1 MRDLRFF
8 CGNEIL
14 KVVKIED
21 LNGDYPEWLI
31 ENFSF
36 DKPYIDEYIRAV
48 RDIYAFVLI
57 NVKGDK
63 KLDHLTKSQYEQ
75 IFGSEDKTP
84 CKGGQPKQ
92 NIKIVNV
99 LGTEYEVELL
109 DEQNETMKLLN
120 CVGYT
125 DKTTLYECGIDIGV
139 QFHNEECV
147 DFFAMQF
154 PKLAKLFEDAGC
166 KE

>member
-1 MRDLRFF
+1 MLHIHGTREVKEMQ
-8 CGNEIL
+8 EIQI
-14 KVVKIED
+14 KIED
-21 LNGDYPEWLI
+21 KKIQDAI
-31 ENFSF
+31 EKQVKKCIDKSF
-36 DKPYIDEYIRAV
+36 NMTAATPNQCI
-48 RDIYAFVLI
+48 
-57 NVKGDK
+57 K
-63 KLDHLTKSQYEQ
+63 K
-75 IFGSEDKTP
+75 I
-84 CKGGQPKQ
+84 
-92 NIKIVNV
+92 NV

-125 DKTTLYECGIDIGV
+125 DKTTKEIKSRLYKNESLADNQNPKVNTNITLRHELIHAFLYECGIDIGV